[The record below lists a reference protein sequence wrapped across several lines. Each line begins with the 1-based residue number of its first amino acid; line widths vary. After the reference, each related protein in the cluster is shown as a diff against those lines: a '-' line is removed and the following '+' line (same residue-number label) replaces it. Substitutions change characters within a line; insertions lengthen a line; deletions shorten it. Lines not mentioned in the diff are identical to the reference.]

1 MTNLFLFGLKII
13 LFLLTKSFFFI
24 ISSFYNLCIGFAKL
38 KVYSKKENNW
48 TVGLFIILASICF
61 ILYSIWTI
69 MVKRE
74 VNYDLYTGILI
85 ATITFFDIGYS
96 VYGII
101 KASKNNDIQN
111 KLLKLIHLATALI
124 SLELTQSALLSFT
137 MVDINNSLYN
147 GIIGIIV
154 GTSSFVIGIF
164 IIIKAKNNQ

>member
-1 MTNLFLFGLKII
+1 
-13 LFLLTKSFFFI
+13 
-24 ISSFYNLCIGFAKL
+24 
-38 KVYSKKENNW
+38 
-48 TVGLFIILASICF
+48 
-61 ILYSIWTI
+61 

-96 VYGII
+96 IYGII

-137 MVDINNSLYN
+137 MVGINNSLYN

-164 IIIKAKNNQ
+164 MIIKAKNNQ